1 MLEDFLAGT
10 ASMARKRHLAS
21 SARGF
26 LCFCLMTQIRVQEGQ
41 DVRKVQEVQDVQKV
55 QKVQTVQTVQG
66 VQLRPI
72 RDRKGIY

>member
-1 MLEDFLAGT
+1 
-10 ASMARKRHLAS
+10 MARKRHLAS

-26 LCFCLMTQIRVQEGQ
+26 LCFCLMARIGVQMVQGVQ
-41 DVRKVQEVQDVQKV
+41 GVQEVQEVQMV
-55 QKVQTVQTVQG
+55 QGVQEVQG